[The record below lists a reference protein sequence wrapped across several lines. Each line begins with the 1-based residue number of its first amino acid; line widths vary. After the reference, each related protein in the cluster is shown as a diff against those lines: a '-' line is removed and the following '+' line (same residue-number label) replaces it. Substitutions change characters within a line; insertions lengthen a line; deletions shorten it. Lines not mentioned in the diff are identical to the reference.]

1 MVGIIFNKLIFI
13 RDFCKFRCG
22 KLVIAH
28 VAKAMSGGYD
38 PHDDIYPVAQR
49 VLKSNGHS
57 ACNLVSKSWDHL
69 AAWGPDVVIT
79 IGDEVLKQK
88 CPTFVG
94 TSVHVHW
101 SIPDPANKFG
111 NMENNFNETLR
122 IIEKRIKKIFK
133 EDMSVMDKTAL
144 REHLKKAT
152 Q

>member
-1 MVGIIFNKLIFI
+1 
-13 RDFCKFRCG
+13 
-22 KLVIAH
+22 
-28 VAKAMSGGYD
+28 
-38 PHDDIYPVAQR
+38 
-49 VLKSNGHS
+49 
-57 ACNLVSKSWDHL
+57 L

-79 IGDEVLKQK
+79 IGDEALKQK

-94 TSVHVHW
+94 TSVHVLW